1 MYEVGMSLPQ
11 VLSGSASTPSPPP
24 PELNLLK
31 QQNSRLWTR
40 RIPALEADGR
50 STTAPIEC
58 LDRATSFPGWGNLL
72 LHLIGWVFG
81 SVFYLFKCLIFLI
94 PQRMKCEL

>member
-31 QQNSRLWTR
+31 QQNSRLRTR
-40 RIPALEADGR
+40 RIPALEADR
-50 STTAPIEC
+50 MEHHSPIEC
-58 LDRATSFPGWGNLL
+58 LDRATSFPGWGEFAVTPDWLGVWFC
-72 LHLIGWVFG
+72 I
-81 SVFYLFKCLIFLI
+81 LFI
-94 PQRMKCEL
+94 